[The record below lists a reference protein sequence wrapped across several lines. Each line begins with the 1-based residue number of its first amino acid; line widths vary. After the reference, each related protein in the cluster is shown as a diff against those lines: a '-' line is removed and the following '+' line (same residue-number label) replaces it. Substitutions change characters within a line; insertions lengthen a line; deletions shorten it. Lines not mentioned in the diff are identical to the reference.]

1 MEPPFH
7 IHSIVKKARCDRLPS
22 VQESAQARQSVSS
35 PASESESE
43 SESVRVWFFFFV
55 LSFVEGEADRGLVP
69 IHTESWTRFV
79 LGGGDSVAG
88 GAEMVAGECAT

>member
-1 MEPPFH
+1 M
-7 IHSIVKKARCDRLPS
+7 
-22 VQESAQARQSVSS
+22 SS

-43 SESVRVWFFFFV
+43 SESVRVWFFFFFV
-55 LSFVEGEADRGLVP
+55 LSFVEREADRGLVP

>member
-1 MEPPFH
+1 MRPTSKRPRVSASS
-7 IHSIVKKARCDRLPS
+7 SIGEFARFR
-22 VQESAQARQSVSS
+22 
-35 PASESESE
+35 
-43 SESVRVWFFFFV
+43 VRVRVGSRLVFFFFV

>member
-43 SESVRVWFFFFV
+43 SESESVRVWFFFFV
-55 LSFVEGEADRGLVP
+55 LSFVEGEAVGVQGKSGNRPEDQG
-69 IHTESWTRFV
+69 IHNTWFS
-79 LGGGDSVAG
+79 
-88 GAEMVAGECAT
+88 

>member
-1 MEPPFH
+1 MRPTSKRPRVSASS
-7 IHSIVKKARCDRLPS
+7 SIGEFTRFR
-22 VQESAQARQSVSS
+22 
-35 PASESESE
+35 
-43 SESVRVWFFFFV
+43 VRVRVGSRLVFFFFV